1 MRIYSAQLS
10 FAKCPPLVSYCFN
23 ACSDIPLLDL
33 SLATAMRQLCGAYTL
48 ATSPSHQVR
57 VAPNLQVKQIMRKQ
71 HLLLISGK
79 LKVYG
84 APVSMASPRLTSTI
98 SPKPNHKKIS
108 HALVRFNQ
116 SHSNIV
122 YLHVYNCLAQ
132 TSKYVAREA
141 WHFFF
146 DSSRSSRYIV
156 YAVPH
161 HNGILLNALI
171 DSPLPSSTL
180 SKFAYGWSLLFFLPR
195 VHERRF
201 FALLALASDIL

>member
-33 SLATAMRQLCGAYTL
+33 SLATAMRQLCGAYTP

-84 APVSMASPRLTSTI
+84 APVSMAPPRLTSTI

-108 HALVRFNQ
+108 L
-116 SHSNIV
+116 
-122 YLHVYNCLAQ
+122 
-132 TSKYVAREA
+132 
-141 WHFFF
+141 
-146 DSSRSSRYIV
+146 
-156 YAVPH
+156 
-161 HNGILLNALI
+161 
-171 DSPLPSSTL
+171 TL
-180 SKFAYGWSLLFFLPR
+180 SCVLINHTPTLFTYMFII
-195 VHERRF
+195 V
-201 FALLALASDIL
+201 